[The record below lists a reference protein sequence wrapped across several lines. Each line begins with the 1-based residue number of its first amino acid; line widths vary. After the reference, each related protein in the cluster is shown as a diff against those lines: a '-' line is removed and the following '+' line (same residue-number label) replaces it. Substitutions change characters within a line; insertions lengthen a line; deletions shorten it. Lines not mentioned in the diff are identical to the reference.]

1 MVDYIDL
8 KQGERRQF
16 WYLLTN
22 EERSWVI
29 YKAYNQKI
37 LSKEEIAPLLAKDRM
52 NNVFTHALPLGM
64 FPLAYWALPQVYT
77 PAAKVWKK
85 PGLALA
91 SGLLALPFFIAWRR
105 TNPFRKSLTEEREKL
120 LGTIRERV
128 GYTYLLN
135 LNEMLPRW
143 MTDFEIHRRLRQL
156 RNRKNGWFRDLLY
169 PSEET
174 FRAQTGIDAFRK
186 PVSMKIT
193 Q

>member
-22 EERSWVI
+22 EERSWI
-29 YKAYNQKI
+29 LYKAYNQKI
-37 LSKEEIAPLLAKDRM
+37 LSKDEIAPLLSKDRL
-52 NNVFTHALPLGM
+52 NNVFTHVLPLGL
-64 FPLAYWALPQVYT
+64 FPLAYWALPQLYT
-77 PAAKVWKK
+77 PAARVWKK
-85 PGLALA
+85 PCVIGAA
-91 SGLLALPFFIAWRR
+91 GLLALPFFVAWRNK
-105 TNPFRKSLTEEREKL
+105 NPFRKSLTEERERL
-120 LGTIRERV
+120 LGVVNERV

-143 MTDFEIHRRLRQL
+143 MTEIEIHRRLRVL
-156 RNRKNGWFRDLLY
+156 RNRKNGWLADIVY

-174 FRAQTGIDAFRK
+174 YRAQTDIDAFKK
-186 PVSMKIT
+186 PISMKIT